1 MLEADQENV
10 VKEAPQMFQKM
21 VDSYGIERGIDAM
34 VQLMGG
40 GWHSPGQRLIYLI
53 DTDWWTVLLT
63 PDGCLTYLQTL
74 NLMSDLSSQT
84 TELDV
89 CLKFTDTE
97 FDV

>member
-40 GWHSPGQRLIYLI
+40 G
-53 DTDWWTVLLT
+53 
-63 PDGCLTYLQTL
+63 
-74 NLMSDLSSQT
+74 
-84 TELDV
+84 
-89 CLKFTDTE
+89 
-97 FDV
+97 